1 MPRQG
6 DRRHS
11 PRVELYQRI
20 VAAIDDGTFPP
31 GARLPSEPA
40 LAAQLG
46 VSRPALREV
55 LILLQEDG
63 VIIRRQGSGSTVSQS
78 PPAPGLERLLPVES
92 LLGPG
97 TVRCRRLAA
106 ELEEPTDFSGFHL
119 RLAPSERTCFW
130 ETVVDIDG
138 APACFAH
145 EWAADEATLR
155 AVDPAL
161 ATALGTAPTGP
172 DPAATMLS
180 AFLDAAPLPMTARS
194 TLGATMLGKERGTA
208 ISRPPETPALLLTQT
223 VSVSGR
229 PVLAAKYLF
238 PAGAPLLHLAPRR

>member
-78 PPAPGLERLLPVES
+78 PPAPGLERLLPVE
-92 LLGPG
+92 
-97 TVRCRRLAA
+97 
-106 ELEEPTDFSGFHL
+106 
-119 RLAPSERTCFW
+119 
-130 ETVVDIDG
+130 
-138 APACFAH
+138 
-145 EWAADEATLR
+145 
-155 AVDPAL
+155 
-161 ATALGTAPTGP
+161 
-172 DPAATMLS
+172 
-180 AFLDAAPLPMTARS
+180 
-194 TLGATMLGKERGTA
+194 
-208 ISRPPETPALLLTQT
+208 
-223 VSVSGR
+223 
-229 PVLAAKYLF
+229 
-238 PAGAPLLHLAPRR
+238 